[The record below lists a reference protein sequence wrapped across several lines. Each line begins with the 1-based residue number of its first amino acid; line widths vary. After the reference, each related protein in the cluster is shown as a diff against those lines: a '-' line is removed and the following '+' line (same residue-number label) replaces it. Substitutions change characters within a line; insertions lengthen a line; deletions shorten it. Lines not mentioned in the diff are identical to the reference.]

1 VGGGGGSGGGY
12 GFMTGPLAFTVQ
24 RASAYFKM
32 TADGGADISRGA
44 IFIADQPI
52 GCPPALGPVLA
63 DAHLFMLDGTCLNPG
78 GTRTYQVYDLLPN
91 CPVLM
96 VEKFADGG
104 NRLYARGISG
114 SFAFTSMSLATGI
127 SGNFD
132 VTLISDGGSTSLSGS
147 FEGPFCA
154 LY

>member
-1 VGGGGGSGGGY
+1 MGGGGGSGGGY

-63 DAHLFMLDGTCLNPG
+63 DAHLFMLDGTCLTLPDSPANQAQYPPG
-78 GTRTYQVYDLLPN
+78 PHQKPGCSFPLLRLVGVFCLKTGSRCMPTIVR
-91 CPVLM
+91 PTSQPIM
-96 VEKFADGG
+96 
-104 NRLYARGISG
+104 NRLRRCSSSIRRYATKSSPGWS
-114 SFAFTSMSLATGI
+114 
-127 SGNFD
+127 
-132 VTLISDGGSTSLSGS
+132 
-147 FEGPFCA
+147 
-154 LY
+154 